1 VLRCYLQDSWR
12 FFGNNFS
19 ALAWIILPIAVPVE
33 VIMALLSSSVADDTL
48 LGPQLL
54 LILVGL
60 MAAAIYGAA
69 TIIYIDAAIRNENI
83 SPMQSWLAAKEVWAA
98 YLLLSLLAMV
108 VIVFGLSL
116 LILPGIYFA
125 AKYAFASFELV
136 LNRQTAIA
144 SLQQS
149 WTKTTGLM
157 PVLIG
162 GGFIITGVIYLP
174 YFAVIAML
182 DQAAPVFIA
191 FEAVFNIGYALFS
204 SLYTIFAYRVYIENK
219 K

>member
-19 ALAWIILPIAVPVE
+19 ALAWIILPIAVPIE
-33 VIMALLSSSVADDTL
+33 VITALLSSSVADDTL

-60 MAAAIYGAA
+60 MAAAIR
-69 TIIYIDAAIRNENI
+69 DENI

-108 VIVFGLSL
+108 VIAFGLSL